1 MGQGAAFSLLLLL
14 SYPVR
19 EESKGRKIL
28 LSGSRRLKKGGGG
41 SARLVPHLGS
51 IHPGG
56 SRRLRFDA
64 VTPNVKEP
72 RTLFAQQSERT
83 QEGPSQITVQR
94 ARRESS
100 N

>member
-28 LSGSRRLKKGGGG
+28 LPGSRRLKKKGVGG
-41 SARLVPHLGS
+41 SARLVPHLAS

-56 SRRLRFDA
+56 SRRLHFDA

-83 QEGPSQITVQR
+83 QKGPSQITV
-94 ARRESS
+94 
-100 N
+100 